1 MKKVSKTVLKKYLNL
16 EIGDM
21 ELFPDDAPVGA
32 SFYDLQPENDAPEVC
47 TLEHVVNLLNLFI
60 SGEIDDNRV
69 KEWVELMIALDLFD
83 MEDEDDRRHDL
94 VVSTIY
100 TLDELKD
107 VNGKITIDDAKHLL
121 QEMCS

>member
-1 MKKVSKTVLKKYLNL
+1 MIKVSKIVLKKYLNL

-32 SFYDLQPENDAPEVC
+32 SFYDQQPENDAPEVC
-47 TLEHVVNLLNLFI
+47 ALEHVVNLLNLFI

-69 KEWVELMIALDLFD
+69 KEWVESMIALDLFD

>member
-1 MKKVSKTVLKKYLNL
+1 MIKVSKIVLKKYLNL

-69 KEWVELMIALDLFD
+69 KEWVESMIALDLFD
-83 MEDEDDRRHDL
+83 MEDEDERRHDL

>member
-1 MKKVSKTVLKKYLNL
+1 MIKVSKIVLKKYLNL

-47 TLEHVVNLLNLFI
+47 TLEHVVNLLKLFI

-69 KEWVELMIALDLFD
+69 KEWVESMIALDLFD

>member
-1 MKKVSKTVLKKYLNL
+1 MIKVSKIVLKKYLNL

-69 KEWVELMIALDLFD
+69 KEWVESMIALDLFD

-94 VVSTIY
+94 VVSKIY

>member
-1 MKKVSKTVLKKYLNL
+1 MIKVSKIVLKKYLNL

-69 KEWVELMIALDLFD
+69 KEWVESMIALDLFD

-121 QEMCS
+121 QQMCS

>member
-1 MKKVSKTVLKKYLNL
+1 M
-16 EIGDM
+16 
-21 ELFPDDAPVGA
+21 
-32 SFYDLQPENDAPEVC
+32 
-47 TLEHVVNLLNLFI
+47 NLFI

-69 KEWVELMIALDLFD
+69 KEWVESMIALDLFD

>member
-1 MKKVSKTVLKKYLNL
+1 MIKVSKIVLKKYLNL

-47 TLEHVVNLLNLFI
+47 TLEHVVNLLI

-69 KEWVELMIALDLFD
+69 KEWVESMIALDLFD

>member
-1 MKKVSKTVLKKYLNL
+1 MIKLSKIVLKKYLNL

-21 ELFPDDAPVGA
+21 ELFPDDAPVGT

-69 KEWVELMIALDLFD
+69 KEWVESMIALDLFD

-121 QEMCS
+121 QKMCS

>member
-69 KEWVELMIALDLFD
+69 KEWVESMIALDLFD

-121 QEMCS
+121 QEMSS

>member
-1 MKKVSKTVLKKYLNL
+1 MIKVSKIVLKKYLNL

-69 KEWVELMIALDLFD
+69 KEWVESMIALDLLD

>member
-1 MKKVSKTVLKKYLNL
+1 MIKVSKIVLKKYLNL

-69 KEWVELMIALDLFD
+69 KEWVESMIALDLFD

-94 VVSTIY
+94 VVSTIC

>member
-69 KEWVELMIALDLFD
+69 KEWVESMIALDLFD

>member
-69 KEWVELMIALDLFD
+69 KEWVESMIALDLFD

-121 QEMCS
+121 QEICS

>member
-1 MKKVSKTVLKKYLNL
+1 MIKVSKIVLKKYLNL

-47 TLEHVVNLLNLFI
+47 TLEHVVNLLKLFI

-69 KEWVELMIALDLFD
+69 KEWVESMIALDLFD

-107 VNGKITIDDAKHLL
+107 VNGKITNDDAKHLL

>member
-1 MKKVSKTVLKKYLNL
+1 MIKVSKIVLKKYLNL

-69 KEWVELMIALDLFD
+69 KEWVESMIALDLFD

-107 VNGKITIDDAKHLL
+107 VNGKITINDAKHLL
-121 QEMCS
+121 QKMCS

>member
-1 MKKVSKTVLKKYLNL
+1 MIKVSKIVLKKYLNL

-69 KEWVELMIALDLFD
+69 KEWVESMIALDLFD
-83 MEDEDDRRHDL
+83 MEDEDYRRHDL

>member
-1 MKKVSKTVLKKYLNL
+1 MIKVSKIVLKKYLNL

-69 KEWVELMIALDLFD
+69 KEWVESMIALDLFD

-107 VNGKITIDDAKHLL
+107 VNGRITIDDAKHLL

>member
-1 MKKVSKTVLKKYLNL
+1 MIKVSKIVLKKYLNL

-32 SFYDLQPENDAPEVC
+32 SFQDLQPENDAPEVC

-69 KEWVELMIALDLFD
+69 KEWVESMIALDLFD

>member
-1 MKKVSKTVLKKYLNL
+1 MIKVSKIVLKKYLNL

-21 ELFPDDAPVGA
+21 DLFPDDAPVGA

-69 KEWVELMIALDLFD
+69 KEWVESMIALDLFD

>member
-1 MKKVSKTVLKKYLNL
+1 MIKVSKIVLKKYLNL

-47 TLEHVVNLLNLFI
+47 TLEHVVNLLNIFI

-69 KEWVELMIALDLFD
+69 KEWVESMIALDLFD

>member
-1 MKKVSKTVLKKYLNL
+1 MIKVSKIVLKKYLNL

-21 ELFPDDAPVGA
+21 ELFPDDAPVGT

-69 KEWVELMIALDLFD
+69 KEWVESMIALDLFD

-121 QEMCS
+121 QEICS

>member
-1 MKKVSKTVLKKYLNL
+1 MKKVSREILKKYLNL

-21 ELFPDDAPVGA
+21 DLFPEDAPKGT
-32 SFYDLQPENDAPEVC
+32 SFYDLQPENDEPEVC
-47 TLEHVVNLLNLFI
+47 TLDHVIHLLNCFI

-69 KEWVELMIALDLFD
+69 KEWVESMIALDLFD

-94 VVSTIY
+94 VVNTIF

-107 VNGKITIDDAKHLL
+107 VNGKISIEDAKILL
-121 QEMCS
+121 SKIYN

>member
-1 MKKVSKTVLKKYLNL
+1 MIKVSKIVLKKYLNL

-21 ELFPDDAPVGA
+21 ELFPDDAPEGA

-69 KEWVELMIALDLFD
+69 KEWVESMIALDLFD

>member
-69 KEWVELMIALDLFD
+69 KEWVESMIALDLFD

-121 QEMCS
+121 QKMCS

>member
-1 MKKVSKTVLKKYLNL
+1 MIKVSKIVLKKYLNL

-69 KEWVELMIALDLFD
+69 KEWVESMIALDLFD
-83 MEDEDDRRHDL
+83 MEDEDDRSHDL

-121 QEMCS
+121 QKMCS

>member
-1 MKKVSKTVLKKYLNL
+1 MIKVSKIVLKKYLNL

-47 TLEHVVNLLNLFI
+47 TLQHVVNLLNLFI

-69 KEWVELMIALDLFD
+69 KEWVESMIALDLFD

>member
-1 MKKVSKTVLKKYLNL
+1 MIKVSKIVLKKYLNL

-60 SGEIDDNRV
+60 SGKIDDNRV
-69 KEWVELMIALDLFD
+69 KEWVESMIALDLFD

-121 QEMCS
+121 QEICS

>member
-60 SGEIDDNRV
+60 SGKIDDNRV
-69 KEWVELMIALDLFD
+69 KEWVESMIALDLFD

>member
-1 MKKVSKTVLKKYLNL
+1 MIKVSKIVLKKYLNL

-69 KEWVELMIALDLFD
+69 KEWVESMIALDLFD
-83 MEDEDDRRHDL
+83 MEDADDRRHDL

>member
-1 MKKVSKTVLKKYLNL
+1 MIKVSKIVLKKYLNL

-60 SGEIDDNRV
+60 SGKIDDNRV
-69 KEWVELMIALDLFD
+69 KEWVESMIALDLFD

>member
-1 MKKVSKTVLKKYLNL
+1 MIKVSKIILKKYLNL

-69 KEWVELMIALDLFD
+69 KEWVESMIALDLFD

-121 QEMCS
+121 QEMFS

>member
-1 MKKVSKTVLKKYLNL
+1 MIKVSKIDLKKYLNL

-69 KEWVELMIALDLFD
+69 KEWVESMIALDLFD

>member
-1 MKKVSKTVLKKYLNL
+1 MIKVSKIVLKKYLNL

-69 KEWVELMIALDLFD
+69 KEWVESMIALDLFD

-107 VNGKITIDDAKHLL
+107 VNGKITIDEAKHLL

>member
-1 MKKVSKTVLKKYLNL
+1 MIKVSKIVLKKYLNL

-21 ELFPDDAPVGA
+21 ELFPDDAPVGT

-69 KEWVELMIALDLFD
+69 KEWVESMIALDLFD

-121 QEMCS
+121 QKMCS

>member
-1 MKKVSKTVLKKYLNL
+1 MIKVSKIVLKKYLNL

-21 ELFPDDAPVGA
+21 ELFPDDAPVGT

-69 KEWVELMIALDLFD
+69 KEWVESMIALDLFD

-94 VVSTIY
+94 VVRTIY

>member
-1 MKKVSKTVLKKYLNL
+1 MIKVSKIVLKKYLNL

-69 KEWVELMIALDLFD
+69 KEWVESMIALDLFD

-121 QEMCS
+121 QKMCS

>member
-1 MKKVSKTVLKKYLNL
+1 
-16 EIGDM
+16 M

-69 KEWVELMIALDLFD
+69 KEWVESMIALDLFD

>member
-1 MKKVSKTVLKKYLNL
+1 MIKVSKIVLKKYLNL

-32 SFYDLQPENDAPEVC
+32 SVYDLQPENDAPEVC

-69 KEWVELMIALDLFD
+69 KEWVESMIALDLFD

-107 VNGKITIDDAKHLL
+107 VNGKMTIDDAKHLL

>member
-1 MKKVSKTVLKKYLNL
+1 MIKVSKMVLKKYLNL

-21 ELFPDDAPVGA
+21 ELFPDDAPVGT

-69 KEWVELMIALDLFD
+69 KEWAESMIALDLFD